1 MRNRV
6 TTVMVLTATLW
17 LITAGGPRTAS
28 AQSAQPTTSE
38 PAAAEPST
46 VAGDAPAAKR
56 DVVYG
61 TALRPRWVS
70 IPGWFLSLFTDE
82 NVALSSYGI
91 GGEFFRR
98 KGDMDI
104 AFGLTWQKMGPPE
117 GNWLG
122 RGNDPTLD
130 TDLVQFRNFGFV
142 GFDVSFLWR
151 TRLNDYISTRYG
163 AGLGLA
169 IVTGKMLRVSAGTP
183 GCKDDPGDETGCRPI
198 YCPATGCT
206 ETLHKMNEGR
216 PDTGPDNPHRFA
228 DNNIPGAIPVLNFVM
243 GFDFRIPDV
252 NGLELRVD
260 AGFYDAFFLGI
271 GSAYLF

>member
-6 TTVMVLTATLW
+6 TTRMGLAVVAGLLATLDVP
-17 LITAGGPRTAS
+17 AAS
-28 AQSAQPTTSE
+28 AQVAAPASLAPQP
-38 PAAAEPST
+38 AT
-46 VAGDAPAAKR
+46 VADAAPAPPG

-61 TALRPRWVS
+61 TALRLRWVT
-70 IPGWFLSLFTDE
+70 IPGWFLDFFTDE
-82 NVALSSYGI
+82 NIPLSSFGI

-104 AFGLTWQKMGPPE
+104 AFGLTWQKMGPPD

-122 RGNDPTLD
+122 RGNDATLD

-142 GFDVSFLWR
+142 AFDISFLWR
-151 TRLNDYISTRYG
+151 TRLSEYVSTRYG

-183 GCKDDPGDETGCRPI
+183 GCKDSPSDESTCRPI
-198 YCPATGCT
+198 YCPTGGCT
-206 ETLHKMNEGR
+206 ESLHAMNEGR

-228 DNNIPGAIPVLNFVM
+228 DANIPGAIPVLNFVM

-252 NGLELRVD
+252 KGLELRLD
-260 AGFYDAFFLGI
+260 GGFYDAFFLGI
-271 GSAYLF
+271 GGAYLF